1 MLGTR
6 QNKRGIDSNIV
17 RTLGTALTWNDS
29 KEYLEHVKD
38 HGVEQLIS
46 IYKQSKDIS
55 DYKLLWGDEVE
66 YMVVS
71 LDNKIHKARLCLR
84 QSEIL
89 NKLAEHPEPDV
100 VFHPEYGRY
109 MLEATPGQ
117 PFTGEFEDL
126 VKVEDNMKKR
136 RKLAKEIMK
145 PSEFPVT
152 VASYPLLGV
161 GEDFTDPPY
170 AADGYASK
178 SLFLPDQIINTH
190 VRFPS
195 LTANIR
201 RRRGSKVAINV
212 PIFKDKNTPQP
223 FVDPTIPWD
232 RQLFPGSDEEAK
244 NGAALVDHIY
254 MDSMGFGMGCCCLQI
269 TFQGRDIE
277 EAESLYDNLA
287 SLTPIMMC
295 LTAASPAF
303 RGYLSDQDCRWNV
316 ISMSVDDRTPEE
328 RKAIGK
334 SRYDSIDSYLSD
346 KAQKY
351 NDVNLLVNEKV
362 KNKLLDAG
370 FSLPL
375 ANHFA
380 HLYIR
385 DPLVIFEETLDQND
399 EVDTDHFENI
409 QSTNWQ
415 NMRFK
420 PPPPQSSIGWRV
432 EFRSMEVQF
441 TDFENAAFSV
451 FIVLV
456 SRVILS
462 YDLDLLMPI
471 SLVDENM
478 KTAHKRNSVREEKFW
493 FRKDIQDGMESLV
506 TPQVSRCASPEPE
519 KTIYDSCQQMNC
531 NEIINGSEHFIGLV
545 PLVQRYLHSMDIDMN
560 TYCKLNQYIAVVS
573 ERAAGREPTPASWIR
588 NFVLSHPDYKH
599 DSKITDQ
606 INFDL
611 MKAIVGMEE
620 VSPSSSNS
628 K

>member
-1 MLGTR
+1 
-6 QNKRGIDSNIV
+6 
-17 RTLGTALTWNDS
+17 
-29 KEYLEHVKD
+29 
-38 HGVEQLIS
+38 
-46 IYKQSKDIS
+46 
-55 DYKLLWGDEVE
+55 
-66 YMVVS
+66 MVVS

-117 PFTGEFEDL
+117 PFTGEFADL
-126 VKVEDNMKKR
+126 VKVEENMKKR

-145 PSEFPVT
+145 PSEFPLT

-170 AADGYASK
+170 AADGSASK

-190 VRFPS
+190 VRFPT

-201 RRRGSKVAINV
+201 RRKGSKVAINV

-232 RQLFPGSDEEAK
+232 RQLFPKSDEEAK
-244 NGAALVDHIY
+244 NGAALIDHIY

-269 TFQGRDIE
+269 TFQGRDME
-277 EAESLYDNLA
+277 EAEYLYDNLTP
-287 SLTPIMMC
+287 LTPILMC

-328 RKAIGK
+328 RKTISK

-370 FSLPL
+370 FPLPL

-451 FIVLV
+451 FLVLI

-478 KTAHKRNSVREEKFW
+478 KIAHKRNSVREELFW

-506 TPQVSRCASPEPE
+506 TPQVSRSASPELNE
-519 KTIYDSCQQMNC
+519 TVYDSCQKMSC
-531 NEIINGSEHFIGLV
+531 NEIINGSERFIGLV

-573 ERAAGREPTPASWIR
+573 ERAAGREPTPAAWIR
-588 NFVLSHPDYKH
+588 NFILSHPDYKH

-620 VSPSSSNS
+620 ASPSSSISSNS